1 MTQGSDNNK
10 SGYILVGTFDN
21 VKQAEQVVYDL
32 KGAGFSPDAVSVAAK
47 DMSSLTELKGEG
59 VKETADGAVGGA
71 IGGGALGAALGWLLA
86 GGTALIPGIGP
97 VVAAGIFTAT
107 VGGALIGGTL
117 GGVAGALVASGLPE
131 EQAREYEE
139 SLKSGRV
146 LVVVKTPD
154 AEALIKAKKVFADNQ
169 STGQRDYAL
178 ATGNHPNETA
188 SLAEAA
194 APADLPPSESP
205 ADTSN
210 SLIDNSSY
218 SGETA
223 DVPGT
228 TTRPKV

>member
-1 MTQGSDNNK
+1 MTQDDDYNK
-10 SGYILVGTFDN
+10 TGYILVGTFGDI
-21 VKQAEQVVYDL
+21 KQAEQVVYDL
-32 KGAGFSPDAVSVAAK
+32 KGAGFSPDAISVAAK
-47 DMSSLTELKGEG
+47 DMSSLTELKSEG
-59 VKETADGAVGGA
+59 VKETTDGAVGGA

-97 VVAAGIFTAT
+97 IVAAGIFTAT
-107 VGGALIGGTL
+107 VGGALLGGTL

-131 EQAREYEE
+131 EHAREYEE
-139 SLKSGRV
+139 NLKSGRV

-154 AEALIKAKKVFADNQ
+154 AVALVTAKKVFGDNQ
-169 STGQRDYAL
+169 STGQRDYNL
-178 ATGNHPNETA
+178 AAGNRLNENA
-188 SLAEAA
+188 SLEEAA

-205 ADTSN
+205 ADSGN
-210 SLIDNSSY
+210 SLIDDSSY

>member
-1 MTQGSDNNK
+1 MTQTSDYNK
-10 SGYILVGTFDN
+10 TGYILVGTFDG

-32 KGAGFSPDAVSVAAK
+32 KGAGFSPDAISVAAR
-47 DMSSLTELKGEG
+47 DMSSLTELKSEG
-59 VKETADGAVGGA
+59 VKETTDGAVGGA

-97 VVAAGIFTAT
+97 VVAAGIFSAT
-107 VGGALIGGTL
+107 VGGALLGGTL

-131 EQAREYEE
+131 EHAHEYEE
-139 SLKSGRV
+139 NLKSGRV

-154 AEALIKAKKVFADNQ
+154 ARALVTAKKVFTDNQ
-169 STGQRDYAL
+169 STGQRYYNMA
-178 ATGNHPNETA
+178 AGNRLDEAA
-188 SLAEAA
+188 SVQEAA
-194 APADLPPSESP
+194 APTGLPPSESP
-205 ADTSN
+205 DDPGN
-210 SLIDNSSY
+210 SLIDDSSY